1 MGNVVGSCL
10 FNLMCVLGLTG
21 IVSSNG
27 VNVGDAS
34 LRLDF
39 PVMIAASIVLV
50 PIFWNGFQIKRWEG
64 FILAVFYVVYVA
76 YLVLD
81 EGDSDAADVV
91 APAALIVA
99 PLVLMTFAV
108 TGYQGW
114 RQHRSSV
121 LRVPAEVQM

>member
-1 MGNVVGSCL
+1 
-10 FNLMCVLGLTG
+10 MCVLGLTG

-64 FILAVFYVVYVA
+64 LVLAVFYVVYVA

-114 RQHRSSV
+114 RRHRSSM
-121 LRVPAEVQM
+121 LCAPDEVQM